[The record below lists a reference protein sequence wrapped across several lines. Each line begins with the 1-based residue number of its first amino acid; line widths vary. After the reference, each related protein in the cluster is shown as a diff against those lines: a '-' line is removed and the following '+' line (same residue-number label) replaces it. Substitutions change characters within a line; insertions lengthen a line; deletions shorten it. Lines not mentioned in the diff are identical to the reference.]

1 CQPLASV
8 ARSGGLIGRLVPV
21 SWTLPSSFRFGTPS
35 SPSTPPLKRTQPA
48 GSALGQPP
56 TAVPKPAVRE
66 SPYAATVKPAGSAGG
81 GWGVEPHPIAIR
93 VSAGSGASHPRRGSG
108 ESGRLDTSFDTSA
121 RRRLPEPPSSG
132 RAYPSDVE
140 CVVGAHPLRA
150 RTDATPSGRE
160 PTWGTSCES

>member
-1 CQPLASV
+1 
-8 ARSGGLIGRLVPV
+8 
-21 SWTLPSSFRFGTPS
+21 
-35 SPSTPPLKRTQPA
+35 
-48 GSALGQPP
+48 
-56 TAVPKPAVRE
+56 
-66 SPYAATVKPAGSAGG
+66 
-81 GWGVEPHPIAIR
+81 
-93 VSAGSGASHPRRGSG
+93 GSGASHPRRGSG

-160 PTWGTSCES
+160 PTWGTSCESMPWEARRGGARTDRSGVAVVCRNRNRGAHRVGDEAVLVRQLVELREILRGRLRTAEADPRPQHDSRHGELAVLVLLHEADCGIVVR